1 MHSDR
6 LPWTVVPSRYDIW
19 IEPDLSSGTFAGD
32 ETVEVTVHEA
42 VSEVVLNA
50 AELRLQQVTIQ
61 NDSRRVLSGT
71 VTLDEE
77 RDQACLRFP
86 EALAPG
92 KWRLSLTFTG
102 ILDGKLRGFYRS
114 KAKPPR
120 IQAQAKGEGTNDADA
135 GTEDNVL
142 AVTQFEATEARRAF
156 PCWDEPAFKAV
167 FQVTLVIPEGLTAI
181 SNTRIVSEELLPETG
196 KKAVRFAPTIRMSTY
211 LVAFVVGR
219 LEATEAVRV
228 DGTPVRIWCVPG
240 KRHLTKFAQEIAAFS
255 LRFFQDYY
263 GIPYPGDKL
272 DLIAIPDFAFGAM
285 ENLGAITFRETALLV
300 EERVATH
307 AELARV
313 ADVVAHEIAHMWF
326 GDLVTMAW
334 WNGLWLNEAFA
345 TFMEMVA
352 VDAWKP
358 EWERWATFS
367 ASRAAALEVDGLE
380 SSRAI
385 EFEVVAPR
393 DAEAMFDVLTYEKGG
408 AVLRMLE
415 QYLGPRVFRDG
426 VRRYLADHQLQNAET
441 SDLWRALGK
450 TSNERISEIM
460 EGWIFHPGYPMIS
473 VKRDDRDGA
482 VCFSQHRFTYLER
495 GTDVSPL
502 WQIPIT
508 FRARVDGEVRSLR
521 LLLSSAEERV
531 ALPGRFDWIVANEG
545 GHGFYRVRYAP
556 DLLERLAS
564 MPFEVLTAVER
575 FNLVN
580 DMWASILA
588 GISPIHE
595 YLDLTAR
602 LKDESDRNVWA
613 ALVASFAYLKRIV
626 APSDQPLLEALTRDR
641 LAPVVS
647 RLGWDPLLGERELV
661 RQLRGEMLQAIGT
674 LGNDAAVQA
683 RARELYARYRQEPSA
698 IDPSIVTAL
707 LAILAR
713 SGGEA
718 DYDEFLERFKT
729 AQTPQ
734 EEQRYLYS
742 LAGFRQEG
750 LVRQVLRLTLSGE
763 VRTQD
768 APYLVRSLLMRVDAR
783 EEAWR
788 FVKVNWETM
797 ERQFPQGG
805 LRHMCEGITAL
816 ATPMLEADVREFFNS
831 RNISLGGKTLE
842 QYLEQLRIAVSFRE
856 REAVGLV
863 NYLSRFA
870 ELR

>member
-1 MHSDR
+1 
-6 LPWTVVPSRYDIW
+6 
-19 IEPDLSSGTFAGD
+19 
-32 ETVEVTVHEA
+32 
-42 VSEVVLNA
+42 
-50 AELRLQQVTIQ
+50 
-61 NDSRRVLSGT
+61 
-71 VTLDEE
+71 
-77 RDQACLRFP
+77 
-86 EALAPG
+86 
-92 KWRLSLTFTG
+92 
-102 ILDGKLRGFYRS
+102 
-114 KAKPPR
+114 
-120 IQAQAKGEGTNDADA
+120 
-135 GTEDNVL
+135 
-142 AVTQFEATEARRAF
+142 
-156 PCWDEPAFKAV
+156 
-167 FQVTLVIPEGLTAI
+167 
-181 SNTRIVSEELLPETG
+181 
-196 KKAVRFAPTIRMSTY
+196 
-211 LVAFVVGR
+211 
-219 LEATEAVRV
+219 
-228 DGTPVRIWCVPG
+228 
-240 KRHLTKFAQEIAAFS
+240 
-255 LRFFQDYY
+255 
-263 GIPYPGDKL
+263 
-272 DLIAIPDFAFGAM
+272 
-285 ENLGAITFRETALLV
+285 
-300 EERVATH
+300 
-307 AELARV
+307 
-313 ADVVAHEIAHMWF
+313 
-326 GDLVTMAW
+326 
-334 WNGLWLNEAFA
+334 
-345 TFMEMVA
+345 
-352 VDAWKP
+352 
-358 EWERWATFS
+358 
-367 ASRAAALEVDGLE
+367 
-380 SSRAI
+380 
-385 EFEVVAPR
+385 
-393 DAEAMFDVLTYEKGG
+393 
-408 AVLRMLE
+408 
-415 QYLGPRVFRDG
+415 
-426 VRRYLADHQLQNAET
+426 
-441 SDLWRALGK
+441 
-450 TSNERISEIM
+450 
-460 EGWIFHPGYPMIS
+460 
-473 VKRDDRDGA
+473 
-482 VCFSQHRFTYLER
+482 
-495 GTDVSPL
+495 
-502 WQIPIT
+502 
-508 FRARVDGEVRSLR
+508 VDGEVRSLR